1 MTTNSEQKRLTEKF
15 VGKLVCSTC
24 TFPRLWN
31 YSATT
36 STEILEKVQLSYF
49 SNDFLIPALVLNL
62 EFDMGHGRGSS
73 FSLLLLNHEGKQ
85 GWTVITSEEKWTF
98 VEEEGEE

>member
-36 STEILEKVQLSYF
+36 STEILVAGFIRFGWLIHPNTKLTLLCPAN
-49 SNDFLIPALVLNL
+49 SNDVL
-62 EFDMGHGRGSS
+62 
-73 FSLLLLNHEGKQ
+73 
-85 GWTVITSEEKWTF
+85 
-98 VEEEGEE
+98 